1 MKKKLLS
8 LILVA
13 AMGLSMLVGCTGP
26 ANQGDSQNPGT
37 EASGVDQEAID
48 NLIKNSEGKTIK
60 LQVWCS
66 ETDAYQKVMGEVLKA
81 FEAQYPTVKFE
92 IVLGAQSEGQ
102 CKDRVL
108 EDPEAAAD
116 LFVFA
121 DDQINDLVKGG
132 ALQEVVKTYTYDPN
146 KTNDPAT
153 VEATKVNGKMYAYP
167 LTASNGYFLYYDSRV
182 ISAEDAKSWEGII
195 AAAQKAGKYVG
206 MDIGNAWYLYS
217 FFAGAGCELTMNA
230 DGSNS
235 CNWNNEMGLK
245 VANKIKDLC
254 ATKTLISIGNTDA
267 TARMKA
273 QGDLVAFVDG
283 TWDAK
288 PIAEAYGE
296 GYAATKLP
304 TFNIDGKD
312 IQMGSYA
319 GYKFVGVN
327 NFSKEKGWAMLLA
340 EWITNEANQAKIGVA
355 TTEMPA
361 NIEAAKAPEL
371 QSNVALKGLAEQ
383 YPFSDRQVVGGAFWT
398 PAGSL
403 GAGLV
408 DGSHA
413 DIQKALDDAVL
424 GITQPVAQ

>member
-8 LILVA
+8 LVLVA
-13 AMGLSMLVGCTGP
+13 AMAMSMLVGCTGTP
-26 ANQGDSQNPGT
+26 TENPGDGSQNAG
-37 EASGVDQEAID
+37 EDAIQ
-48 NLIKNSEGKTIK
+48 NLIDASQGKTIT

-66 ETDAYQKVMGEVLKA
+66 ETEAYQNVMKEVVDSFK
-81 FEAQYPTVKFE
+81 AQYPTVTFD
-92 IVLGAQSEGQ
+92 IVIGAQSEGQ

-132 ALQEVVKTYTYDPN
+132 ALQEVVTTYTYDPAQ
-146 KTNDPAT
+146 TNDPAT

-182 ISAEDAKSWEGII
+182 ISAEDAKSWETLI
-195 AAAQKAGKYVG
+195 AAAAKAGKYVG

-217 FFAGAGCELTMNA
+217 FFAGAGCELTMNP
-230 DGSNS
+230 DGSNV

-245 VANKIKDLC
+245 VATKIRELC
-254 ATKTLISIGNTDA
+254 STGTLISIGNTDA

-273 QGDLVAFVDG
+273 NGDLVAFVDG

-288 PIAEAYGE
+288 PISEAYGE

-304 TFNIDGKD
+304 TFQIDGKD

-319 GYKFVGVN
+319 GYKFVGVSN
-327 NFSKEKGWAMLLA
+327 YSKEKGWAMLLA

-371 QSNVALKGLAEQ
+371 QTNVALKGLAEQ

-408 DGSHA
+408 DGSHT